1 MAETQPKRRT
11 QRERRAQSEQR
22 IIRAAADLFAEQG
35 YLRTTLNQIGSAAGY
50 TGGLVSHRFGS
61 KEGLLQAVVAR
72 MTGRFRDEQLSEAI
86 RDQSGAAVLESFIEA
101 YLNEVQVREKS
112 MRTLYVIIGAG
123 LAAVPEVKEGV
134 TALNRAA
141 REVLATMIKNG
152 QNEGD
157 FRTDITAE
165 DGAVMVLGILRGVVM
180 QRLDD
185 HQAVDIPRQTKL
197 VKEVVLNGLAA

>member
-1 MAETQPKRRT
+1 MAEPQPKRRT

>member
-1 MAETQPKRRT
+1 MAEPQPKRRT

-185 HQAVDIPRQTKL
+185 HQAVDIPLQTKL